1 MESNEENK
9 VNGTESNINGD
20 KQKKN
25 NNMKTVVLVILVL
38 ILILAVGIGLGLII
52 SNNGIKINNE
62 TGKTIENENSAK
74 VNTIENEKEING
86 TDISSALKK
95 YEEGLFYF
103 YAPESWN
110 CKIQKVN
117 NSQYKLNAND
127 EYYEVVGSVN
137 DKEVTAFSIMIT
149 SDTSYDNSSW
159 VNDGEYS
166 NGKYIY
172 EMQRFVCRDNDG
184 NSYNNADY
192 KFEKEVVEALN
203 TLTIKYK
210 ITNEYGSANASKT
223 LEGKYF
229 IKGEAGTSKRSYIY
243 YIKDGNLCRTQLV
256 DEFPTEILANY
267 TKMILKGENKI
278 YAYPEGESFLNNIAQ
293 EDDYIVYEGIN
304 SNNNNDNA
312 EENTEITNISKIKYE
327 QDSFYFYA
335 PENWKCKIQKI
346 TNSQYKVNSDDEY
359 YEITGYVNGKEE
371 IAFSIMITN
380 DTRYDNSSWVNIGD
394 CDNGKYIY
402 EMQRFICR
410 DNDGIN
416 HNSNDYKFENEVSE
430 AMKTLTVK
438 YEIVNEFGSG
448 NETKILE
455 GICFKRGQPGTSAR
469 SDIYYIKDGNLC
481 RTSLTDGF
489 ETSIL
494 ASDTRYIYLSED
506 GKIHAYP
513 EGGSFVNNIA
523 QDDENVVYE
532 NIN

>member
-9 VNGTESNINGD
+9 VNCTESNSNGD
-20 KQKKN
+20 KQKN
-25 NNMKTVVLVILVL
+25 NNMKTVVLVILAL
-38 ILILAVGIGLGLII
+38 ILILAVGIGLGLVI

-62 TGKTIENENSAK
+62 NGKTIENENSAK
-74 VNTIENEKEING
+74 VNTIENEKEINQ

-172 EMQRFVCRDNDG
+172 EMQRFICRDNDG

-304 SNNNNDNA
+304 SNNNNGKA

-371 IAFSIMITN
+371 IAFSIMITS
-380 DTRYDNSSWVNIGD
+380 DTSYDNSSWINIGQYNND
-394 CDNGKYIY
+394 KYIY

-410 DNDGIN
+410 DNDG
-416 HNSNDYKFENEVSE
+416 NSYNNADYKFEKEVVEALNTLTIKYKITNEYGS
-430 AMKTLTVK
+430 ANASKTLEGK
-438 YEIVNEFGSG
+438 YFIKGEV
-448 NETKILE
+448 
-455 GICFKRGQPGTSAR
+455 GTSAR
-469 SDIYYIKDGNLC
+469 SYIYYIKDGNLC

-489 ETSIL
+489 STDIL
-494 ASDTRYIYLSED
+494 ANYTKSLYLSND

-513 EGGSFVNNIA
+513 QGNTFMNNIA
-523 QDDENVVYE
+523 QEDDNIVYE
-532 NIN
+532 KIN